1 MTEPIVPESSGG
13 EGNTIT
19 SPPSKSKQISPAIR
33 WTFTLNNY
41 TDEQI
46 SAIVPVIKEKCRL
59 GIFGKEICPTTGT
72 PHLQGY
78 IEFKTKSRPL
88 NLFGIKAMHWEKA
101 KGNRLSNRI
110 YCSKEDN
117 NTWCHGTKP
126 PRVKKPLKTLKEDQL
141 YKWQKDICRELDNEP
156 NDRDILWYW
165 SVEGGVGKTQFCK
178 YLSHTRGAICL
189 HGKGSDQRNGV
200 LNYMENNDM
209 CAPEIILVPIPRSQ
223 ASQFVSYGA
232 LESLKDMYFYSGKY
246 EGGMVN
252 ENSPHLIVFANEPP
266 DESQMSPDRW
276 RIVQICP
283 EDKV

>member
-1 MTEPIVPESSGG
+1 MTVPIVPNSSGG

-19 SPPSKSKQISPAIR
+19 SPPSKTKQIAPAVR
-33 WTFTLNNY
+33 WCFTLNNY
-41 TDEQI
+41 TDEHI
-46 SAIVPVIKEKCRL
+46 SSIVPVIKEKCRL
-59 GIFGKEICPTTGT
+59 GIFGRETGESGT

-101 KGNRLSNRI
+101 KGLKADNLQ
-110 YCSKEDN
+110 YCSKEDKN
-117 NTWCHGTKP
+117 AWTYGC
-126 PRVKKPLKTLKEDQL
+126 RIKKPLKTLREDQL
-141 YKWQKDICRELDNEP
+141 YKWQKDICEELDKDP
-156 NDRDILWYW
+156 NNRDILWYW

-200 LNYMENNDM
+200 ISYMENNDG

-223 ASQFVSYGA
+223 ASQYVSYGA

-266 DESQMSPDRW
+266 DESQMSADRW